1 MVLLV
6 LAATS
11 KVRLTDVSEGGRE
24 GERAHNAIAA
34 FDLFREVM
42 IMMPSL
48 MWSGDATAAC
58 AESQRQVFLSS
69 PGPGTFQKAENI
81 VWTVR

>member
-48 MWSGDATAAC
+48 MWSDDASHVTAVAAC
-58 AESQRQVFLSS
+58 AEKKRRVFLS
-69 PGPGTFQKAENI
+69 PAGYIPEA
-81 VWTVR
+81 R